1 MKIVY
6 AGTPDF
12 AVAPLQ
18 SLVAAGYEVVGVVT
32 QTDKP
37 QGRKNILTPPPVKEA
52 ALALGLPVF
61 QFEKIKTEVATLSA
75 LGAEAMV
82 TCAYGQI
89 LTQEVLDVFPKGVWN
104 IHAGLL
110 PKYRG
115 ASPIQS
121 SILAGEEQTGV
132 CIMKT
137 ELGLDSGDILL
148 VEKTAI
154 LPEETYGELS
164 ARLSTIAAEAIVKG
178 INLVKEGDYTLEKQ
192 GEEGIN
198 VVRKIQ
204 KEQAK
209 MDFSL
214 PVKTLV
220 DLVRAFNPAP
230 VAYAMLGENKINV
243 YRAKAGV
250 MQEEYALAKVG
261 EIVCDIPKKGLL
273 VRCADGVVALTELQP
288 AGGKKMDAA
297 AFLNGR
303 KAQKGQVFTW

>member
-18 SLVAAGYEVVGVVT
+18 ALVAAGHEVVGVVT

-37 QGRKNILTPPPVKEA
+37 QGRKNILTPPPVKVT
-52 ALALGLPVF
+52 ALSLGLLVF
-61 QFEKIKTEVATLSA
+61 QFEKIKLEAATLAS

-89 LTQEVLDVFPKGVWN
+89 LSQEILDVFPKGVWN

-121 SILAGEEQTGV
+121 SILAGEKETGV

-148 VEKTAI
+148 IEKTEI
-154 LPEETYGELS
+154 GEEETYGELS
-164 ARLSTIAAEAIVKG
+164 ARLSEIAAEAIVKA
-178 INLVKEGDYTLEKQ
+178 IDLVKNGTYTLKKQ
-192 GEEGIN
+192 EEEGVNI
-198 VVRKIQ
+198 VRKIQ
-204 KEQAK
+204 KEQAQ

-214 PVKTLV
+214 SAKTLV

-230 VAYAMLGENKINV
+230 VAFGMLGEVKINV
-243 YRAKAGV
+243 YKAKIGV
-250 MQEEYALAKVG
+250 MQEEYRLAKAG
-261 EIVCDIPKKGLL
+261 EIVCDSPKKGLL
-273 VRCADGVVALTELQP
+273 VRCGDGVISLMEVQP
-288 AGGKKMDAA
+288 SGGKKMDAT

-303 KAQKGQVFTW
+303 KAQKGQVFVW